1 MTRKVSLKWLAFSND
16 PLAVKFRGEIS
27 GGAHECAL
35 CCMFFGDEYEDEEG
49 NRSPCRFDEICDD
62 EIEHFQQMA
71 DGMCLD
77 IKITSLTD
85 STDPTR
91 EVVQFT

>member
-1 MTRKVSLKWLAFSND
+1 MTQKVSLKWLAFSSD
-16 PLAVKFRGEIS
+16 PLAVEYRRGIGEGS
-27 GGAHECAL
+27 SECAL

-49 NRSPCRFDEICDD
+49 NTSKCSFDEICDD

-71 DGMCLD
+71 DEMSLD
-77 IKITSLTD
+77 IEIVSLEGK
-85 STDPTR
+85 TDPTR